1 MKRLG
6 ELSPE
11 MKARL
16 ARIGEAIARNQA
28 EYPERFLYGCQS
40 CRDTGYVVSLVYHNR
55 TRQSYSVGKP
65 CDDCEVGQ
73 SIQDRLTREKMDR
86 DSAPKGAGELRRL
99 AVVKRQQEVDGLAI
113 DPSQDEDPPF

>member
-6 ELSPE
+6 ELSPD

-16 ARIGEAIARNQA
+16 ARIGEAIIRNQG
-28 EYPERFLYGCQS
+28 EYPERYLYGCQS
-40 CRDTGYVVSLVYHNR
+40 CKDTGYVVSLVYHNR

-73 SIQDRLTREKMDR
+73 CIQDRITREKAER
-86 DSAPKGAGELRRL
+86 ASGPKGAGELRRL
-99 AVVKRQQEVDGLAI
+99 AIVKRQQEVDGLAI
-113 DPSQDEDPPF
+113 ESDQDDLPF